1 MEVPYLDLSF
11 ANLNHKLALL
21 AAVERVIDSG
31 WTILGKEVEQFEM
44 LWASYVGTRYAIGV
58 ANGLDAMIIALE
70 VLGVGPA
77 DEVIVPSNTYIATWL
92 AVSRVGAKII
102 PVEPDITT
110 FNIDAAAIQKAISPR
125 TKAAIVVHLYGRPCP
140 MKEIMEMAGA
150 SGIFI
155 IEDNAQAQGAST
167 DGQMTG
173 SFGHINATSLYPGK
187 NFGALGDAGVI
198 TTNQKEWSE
207 KCRVYRNYG
216 SQNKYEN
223 ELLGYNS
230 RLDEVQAA
238 MLSVK
243 LEFLKENNVFRAHIA
258 NTYNEQL
265 SGIDKVFLPTLS
277 PGNVWHIYPILV
289 ERRDALMSYLK
300 ENGIGTLI
308 HYPIP
313 AHLQK
318 AYAHLGYQLGD
329 FPIAEKIA
337 AEILSL
343 PIYPGMRPEQVEYV
357 CEKIKAFFK
366 K

>member
-1 MEVPYLDLSF
+1 MEVPYLDLSYV
-11 ANLNHKLALL
+11 NLNHKAALL
-21 AAVERVIDSG
+21 EAVERVIDSG
-31 WTILGKEVEQFEM
+31 WTILGKEVVEFEKR
-44 LWASYVGTRYAIGV
+44 WASYVGTRHAIGV

-70 VLGVGPA
+70 VLGIGPG

-92 AVSRVGAKII
+92 AVSRVGAKVI
-102 PVEPDITT
+102 PVEPDIAS
-110 FNIDAAAIQKAISPR
+110 FNISANAIHKAISPK

-140 MKEIMEMAGA
+140 MYEIMEMAES
-150 SGIFI
+150 SGIYI
-155 IEDNAQAQGAST
+155 IEDNAQAQGAHL

-173 SFGHINATSLYPGK
+173 AFGHINATSFYPGK
-187 NFGALGDAGVI
+187 NFGALGDAGII
-198 TTNQKEWSE
+198 TTNNEEWADQC
-207 KCRVYRNYG
+207 KVYRNYG
-216 SQNKYEN
+216 SQKKYEN

-243 LEFLKENNVFRAHIA
+243 LEFLKENNVLRTHIA

-265 SGIDKVFLPTLS
+265 AGIDKVLLPNVS
-277 PGNVWHIYPILV
+277 QGNVWHIYPILV
-289 ERRDALMSYLK
+289 EDRAALIIYLK

-318 AYAHLGYQLGD
+318 AYAHLGYQVGD

-337 AEILSL
+337 AEVLSL
-343 PIYPGMRPEQVEYV
+343 PIYPGMSREQVFYV
-357 CEKIKAFFK
+357 CEKIKDFYK
-366 K
+366 